1 MFGHI
6 RLIRYGL
13 KKHSTFQPSGFK
25 KYSTFQPP
33 GNLGKEFKLM
43 NFQSPG
49 FRKYSTYQPP
59 SGLGYSRKKIYD
71 LERNLNEMGQKLREE
86 INNVRQEIGQNLREE
101 INNVRQEIGQ
111 NLREEINNVREEIGQ
126 NLRNKIEQDLRKE
139 INEVNRNSLK
149 IINREYE
156 ISSSVL
162 VTLSALYCTCMA
174 TLACLSILDKW
185 ENLKLYF
192 SKRLENFKNEHW
204 QNENLLKPKYLNIN
218 NILV

>member
-71 LERNLNEMGQKLREE
+71 VERNLNEMGQKLREE
-86 INNVRQEIGQNLREE
+86 INNVRQEMEKNLGEEINNVCQVILRKE

-139 INEVNRNSLK
+139 INEVNQNSLK

-192 SKRLENFKNEHW
+192 SKRLENFAS
-204 QNENLLKPKYLNIN
+204 YF
-218 NILV
+218 